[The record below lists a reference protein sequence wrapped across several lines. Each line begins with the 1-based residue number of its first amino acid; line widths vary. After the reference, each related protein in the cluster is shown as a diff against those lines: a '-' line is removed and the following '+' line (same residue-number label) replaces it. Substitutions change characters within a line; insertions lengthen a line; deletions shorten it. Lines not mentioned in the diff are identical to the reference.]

1 VNQSDLQREAEQASY
16 ALRSSFFYR
25 VHSLWPNLLQMLSLA
40 GGLKINWKGRKGF
53 GISEAAWQRI
63 QTQGIAPVNVF
74 CHPEVIRATP
84 PLITYYRCL
93 ALLPQKGAQR
103 LAYTTKQF
111 EDGKRTNL
119 VEKQATKLARVFNGL
134 ISLLIES
141 DQKWSLEQ
149 NRIAALLNLGT
160 QVNGSWRN
168 EIGAEGSRKVKELLI
183 SHFVRAGLASDATR
197 TDGSRI
203 QIAELAGVPEAPPIE
218 VIRSFKTPAGYM
230 LTFASEPDVSI
241 RSADGVLVS
250 TIEVKYGLD
259 PAGALERYG
268 AAKKSFE
275 QAARE
280 NRRVHN
286 IYLASCIT
294 PEVRNRISEDRLV
307 NEDFN
312 LTEVLGDAEKRTRFL
327 RHIEH
332 IVNL

>member
-1 VNQSDLQREAEQASY
+1 VRQTALQCEAEQASY

-40 GGLKINWKGRKGF
+40 GNLKVNWRGRKKL

-63 QTQGIAPVNVF
+63 HDQGIDPVTVF

-103 LAYTTKQF
+103 LAYATKQL
-111 EDGKRTNL
+111 EDGKKTSL
-119 VEKQATKLARVFNGL
+119 AEKQAVKMAQVFNGL
-134 ISLLIES
+134 VSLLIES
-141 DQKWSLEQ
+141 DPKWSLER
-149 NRIAALLNLGT
+149 NRVAALLNLGT

-168 EIGAEGSRKVKELLI
+168 EIGVEGSRRVKELLI
-183 SHFVRAGLASDATR
+183 SHFVQAGLITEAFR
-197 TDGSRI
+197 TDGSKI
-203 QIAELAGVPEAPPIE
+203 QITELAGAPEAPS
-218 VIRSFKTPAGYM
+218 VDLIRSFKTRGGYTF
-230 LTFASEPDVSI
+230 TFASEPDVSI
-241 RSADGVLVS
+241 RSARGALVS

-275 QAARE
+275 QATRE
-280 NRRVHN
+280 SHRVHN
-286 IYLASCIT
+286 VYLASCIT
-294 PEVRNRISEDRLV
+294 PEVRKRIRRDRLV

-312 LTEVLGDAEKRTRFL
+312 LTEVLGDAGKRTRFL
-327 RHIEH
+327 RRIEL
-332 IVNL
+332 IISE